1 MEHPGCSTSTSI
13 YCAHLPTPV
22 RTVASA
28 RISIVL
34 PTYNRA
40 YCLRETV
47 GSVQSQTYPDWE
59 LLVIDDGSTDAT
71 AEVVDALQKE
81 DPRIKYHYQRNRGVS
96 CARNAGLRIA
106 EGDWIAFLD
115 SDDAWMP
122 WKLAAQVACMQQ
134 LPAVGMIWTDFDAV
148 GKDGTIVS
156 RKYLRKFYSAYLRMG
171 DDRIFEH
178 SRSFAE
184 LSPDVSRIDPALSAA
199 MVRWGD
205 VYSAMIV
212 GSLVHTSTVLLKR
225 DRARAVGLF
234 DERLR
239 TGEDYDFHLRTCY
252 EGPVALLDAPSMR
265 YRIAGGD
272 DQLTADQYRVEIA
285 RNALSARLSA
295 IKRDPARITL
305 RRRTLRKVVAT
316 AYALV
321 AQELFRIG
329 AFSSARPYFF
339 HSMPTIWRKPRMLSK
354 ALITCLPE
362 FLARHVVRLARR
374 SSVARTA
381 P

>member
-1 MEHPGCSTSTSI
+1 M
-13 YCAHLPTPV
+13 
-22 RTVASA
+22 
-28 RISIVL
+28 L

-40 YCLRETV
+40 YCLRETI

-71 AEVVDALQKE
+71 AEVVRALQKD
-81 DPRIKYHYQRNRGVS
+81 DPRIKYHYQGNRGVS
-96 CARNAGLRIA
+96 SARNAGLRIA
-106 EGDWIAFLD
+106 QGDWIAFLD
-115 SDDAWMP
+115 SDDAWMS
-122 WKLAAQVACMQQ
+122 WKLAAQVACMEQ
-134 LPAVGMIWTDFDAV
+134 LREVGMIWTDLDAV
-148 GKDGTIVS
+148 NREGTVVS
-156 RKYLRKFYSAYLRMG
+156 RKYLRKFYSAYGRIG

-184 LSPDVSRIDPALSAA
+184 LAPGVSRADPALSTAL
-199 MVRWGD
+199 VRWGD

-212 GSLVHTSTVLLKR
+212 GSLVHTSTVLLSR

-239 TGEDYDFHLRTCY
+239 TGEDYDFHLRTSY

-265 YRIAGGD
+265 YRIAGGE
-272 DQLTADQYRVEIA
+272 DQLTANQYRVEIA

-295 IKRDPARITL
+295 IKRDPSRISLRPQTL
-305 RRRTLRKVVAT
+305 REVLAT

-321 AQELFRIG
+321 AQELFEIG
-329 AFSSARPYFF
+329 AFRSARPYFF
-339 HSMPTIWRKPRMLSK
+339 RSMPAIWRTPRMVSK
-354 ALITCLPE
+354 ALIACLPE
-362 FLARHVVRLARR
+362 FLARHLVRLVRR
-374 SSVARTA
+374 SQTARTA